1 MIMGNAVEGN
11 HDYDQNMDH
20 LGWSGQFHIVIKLR
34 IAGMGLM
41 KDALWL
47 FRAVLS
53 RIHKVFHIFD
63 KFVNESIIL
72 YRGITPRYTLL
83 TLFTLFTWLD

>member
-20 LGWSGQFHIVIKLR
+20 LGWSRQFHIVIKLR

-41 KDALWL
+41 KEALWL
-47 FRAVLS
+47 IGAVYQGYPKYF
-53 RIHKVFHIFD
+53 I
-63 KFVNESIIL
+63 
-72 YRGITPRYTLL
+72 YL
-83 TLFTLFTWLD
+83 TNL

>member
-20 LGWSGQFHIVIKLR
+20 LCWCGQFHIVIKLR

-41 KDALWL
+41 KEALWL
-47 FRAVLS
+47 IGAV
-53 RIHKVFHIFD
+53 
-63 KFVNESIIL
+63 
-72 YRGITPRYTLL
+72 YQGYTKYFIYL
-83 TLFTLFTWLD
+83 TNL

>member
-41 KDALWL
+41 KEALL
-47 FRAVLS
+47 LIGAVYEGYTKYFIYLT
-53 RIHKVFHIFD
+53 
-63 KFVNESIIL
+63 IL
-72 YRGITPRYTLL
+72 
-83 TLFTLFTWLD
+83 

>member
-20 LGWSGQFHIVIKLR
+20 LGWSRQFHIVIKLR

-41 KDALWL
+41 KEALL
-47 FRAVLS
+47 LIGAVYEGYTKYFIYLT
-53 RIHKVFHIFD
+53 
-63 KFVNESIIL
+63 IL
-72 YRGITPRYTLL
+72 
-83 TLFTLFTWLD
+83 

>member
-11 HDYDQNMDH
+11 HDYDQSMDH

-41 KDALWL
+41 KEALL
-47 FRAVLS
+47 LIGAVYEGYTKYFIYLT
-53 RIHKVFHIFD
+53 
-63 KFVNESIIL
+63 IL
-72 YRGITPRYTLL
+72 
-83 TLFTLFTWLD
+83 

>member
-20 LGWSGQFHIVIKLR
+20 LGWCGQFHIVIKLR

-41 KDALWL
+41 KGP
-47 FRAVLS
+47 
-53 RIHKVFHIFD
+53 
-63 KFVNESIIL
+63 
-72 YRGITPRYTLL
+72 YGLL
-83 TLFTLFTWLD
+83 EQFIKDT

>member
-41 KDALWL
+41 KEALWL
-47 FRAVLS
+47 IGAVYQGYPNYFL
-53 RIHKVFHIFD
+53 H
-63 KFVNESIIL
+63 
-72 YRGITPRYTLL
+72 L
-83 TLFTLFTWLD
+83 TKL